1 MPTYPALP
9 DTYFTAMRMFCFRG
23 EYSWG
28 DLTDGPATFD
38 EVVALV
44 VEIFDGQDARELEL
58 SVKTLRV
65 LEIDGSTA
73 IDRTRDVLGELAINT
88 TWRGNGDEVGSF
100 LRVCTADSLAA

>member
-1 MPTYPALP
+1 MPAYPALP
-9 DTYFTAMRMFCFRG
+9 ETYLTAMRMFYFRG

-38 EVVALV
+38 KVVALV
-44 VEIFDGQDARELEL
+44 IERFDGQDARELEL

-73 IDRTRDVLGELAINT
+73 IDRTRDILGEIAINT
-88 TWRGNGDEVGSF
+88 TWRGNGDEAGSF
-100 LRVCTADSLAA
+100 LRVCTADSLAT